1 MRRNLLFRLFPEY
14 QECYYS
20 CSGVE
25 FHPQHF
31 YLLPDADI
39 RIKVQLPL
47 GTITGVIV
55 TGRTTNTLV
64 LRKNLTE
71 LVLFTEGE
79 IQRNEDNTAEEDLRK
94 GRPRVPG
101 YTKFGTSS
109 KGFKEI

>member
-1 MRRNLLFRLFPEY
+1 M
-14 QECYYS
+14 
-20 CSGVE
+20 
-25 FHPQHF
+25 
-31 YLLPDADI
+31 
-39 RIKVQLPL
+39 
-47 GTITGVIV
+47 
-55 TGRTTNTLV
+55 
-64 LRKNLTE
+64 TE